1 MHVANVWIIKQQRQL
16 IIFSCF
22 YKDISLL
29 LNSLF
34 IHCFPMTF
42 LVNDSITCSET
53 SSLANQYLIPVQ
65 SLAVDLHAW
74 DSSLEISSVS
84 DTCSHPDWV
93 VGRQSDSSNTRRRH
107 KPRIHEQTSY
117 TGSVAVRC
125 TNELPFSRL
134 HATTGN
140 SSRETP
146 SSSTCK
152 PCK

>member
-65 SLAVDLHAW
+65 SLAVDLHA
-74 DSSLEISSVS
+74 
-84 DTCSHPDWV
+84 
-93 VGRQSDSSNTRRRH
+93 
-107 KPRIHEQTSY
+107 
-117 TGSVAVRC
+117 
-125 TNELPFSRL
+125 
-134 HATTGN
+134 
-140 SSRETP
+140 
-146 SSSTCK
+146 
-152 PCK
+152 